1 MVQNNQQSTMLGKIA
16 AYTEILIKDP
26 GSTIFVSLAETYR
39 KMGLFD
45 DALQILSRGFEKH
58 SDFSPAFIV
67 LGRIYCQQG
76 EFEKS
81 VEAFAKALEF
91 DPDNLS
97 GLVGFARVRILRE
110 ESKDARRLLLQ
121 ARALSPADPIIN
133 KLLLSLPPVSSNL
146 NAEIE
151 QEPAE
156 KSTSAGSSPLISAT
170 LAELYLKQG
179 LADEAVRIYRE
190 LSALSPEDLS
200 LRRKIKELE
209 AFSVTASSE
218 IVADSEVSDLTVTH
232 LSDDAGETASE
243 VMSDSEFNQLND
255 FASEPT
261 DRDSFVLETLNRW
274 LDNIGQRRRNV

>member
-1 MVQNNQQSTMLGKIA
+1 MVDNNQQSVMLGKIA

-45 DALQILSRGFEKH
+45 DALQILSKGFEKH
-58 SDFSPAFIV
+58 SDFFPAFIV

-91 DPDNLS
+91 DSDNLS
-97 GLVGFARVRILRE
+97 ALVGFARVQILRDEPE
-110 ESKDARRLLLQ
+110 EARQLLLQ
-121 ARALSPADPIIN
+121 ARAFSPADPIIN
-133 KLLLSLPPVSSNL
+133 KLLLSLPPVPSKL
-146 NAEIE
+146 NSATE
-151 QEPAE
+151 QGPAE
-156 KSTSAGSSPLISAT
+156 NSTSAGSPPLISAT

-179 LADEAVRIYRE
+179 LAEEAVRIYRE

-209 AFSVTASSE
+209 AFSITPSSE
-218 IVADSEVSDLTVTH
+218 IADLTVAH
-232 LSDDAGETASE
+232 PGDDAEETGPEA
-243 VMSDSEFNQLND
+243 MSDSEFNQLND
-255 FASEPT
+255 FEPEPT

>member
-45 DALQILSRGFEKH
+45 DALQILAKGFEKH
-58 SDFSPAFIV
+58 ADFFPAFIV

-81 VEAFAKALEF
+81 VEAFVKALEF
-91 DPDNLS
+91 DSDNLS
-97 GLVGFARVRILRE
+97 ALVGFARVRILRE
-110 ESKDARRLLLQ
+110 EPEEARQLLLQ

-133 KLLLSLPPVSSNL
+133 KLLLSLPPVSSKVD
-146 NAEIE
+146 EQIE
-151 QEPAE
+151 QGPAE
-156 KSTSAGSSPLISAT
+156 KSTSVGSTPLISAT

-209 AFSVTASSE
+209 AFSGTPSSE
-218 IVADSEVSDLTVTH
+218 IVAGSEISDLTVVPR
-232 LSDDAGETASE
+232 SGDEGETASE
-243 VMSDSEFNQLND
+243 VVSDSEFDQLND
-255 FASEPT
+255 FESEPT